1 MIMNNTTILKNHIYG
16 AKMCKRLYQNPRK
29 NAMLHYNKKDHNLY
43 VVLQGTN
50 TIYHWIHNF
59 SLLLTKDE
67 GIHTG
72 FKKYAELCKN
82 ELIDD
87 ILMNKCLKDIE
98 SFDEIDNVYFT
109 AHSLGASAILI
120 LVYELLKQ
128 KYFDNKYLSD
138 INVDIVLFGSPKSGN
153 DQFNK
158 EFNKLIN
165 NHSNINIYRYNL
177 KYDLIPHYPP
187 IDIYSHVC
195 DDIILENENME
206 MKQVFN
212 NHSINSYINQLE
224 NYYFALRK
232 NNFIFKDIP

>member
-1 MIMNNTTILKNHIYG
+1 MRMNNANVFKNHIYG
-16 AKMCKRLYQNPRK
+16 ANLCKKLYMSPRK
-29 NAMLHYNKKDHNLY
+29 NAMLHYNKKDRDLY

-72 FKKYAELCKN
+72 FKKHAELCKN
-82 ELIDD
+82 ELLDD
-87 ILMNKCLKDIE
+87 ILVNKCLKDIE

-128 KYFDNKYLSD
+128 KYFYLSD

-165 NHSNINIYRYNL
+165 NHNNVNIYRYNL
-177 KYDLIPHYPP
+177 KYDLIQYFPP
-187 IDIYSHVC
+187 MDMYSHVC
-195 DDIILENENME
+195 DDIILENEEME
-206 MKQVFN
+206 IKQVFN

-224 NYYFALRK
+224 IYYLAVRK
-232 NNFIFKDIP
+232 NKIIFDDIP

>member
-1 MIMNNTTILKNHIYG
+1 MNKAIGLNNHIYG
-16 AKMCKRLYQNPRK
+16 AQLCKKLYENPRK

-50 TIYHWIHNF
+50 TIHHWIHNF

-82 ELIDD
+82 ELLDD
-87 ILMNKCLKDIE
+87 ILVNKCLKDIE

-128 KYFDNKYLSD
+128 NYFNNKYLSD
-138 INVDIVLFGSPKSGN
+138 INIDIVLFGSPKSGN
-153 DQFNK
+153 NQFNK

-165 NHSNINIYRYNL
+165 KHSNVNIYRYNL
-177 KYDLIPHYPP
+177 KYDLIQYYPP
-187 IDIYSHVC
+187 MNMYSHVC
-195 DDIILENENME
+195 EDIILENDDME
-206 MKQVFN
+206 IKQIFN
-212 NHSINSYINQLE
+212 NHSIISYINQLE
-224 NYYFALRK
+224 NYNFKNFK
-232 NNFIFKDIP
+232 NNFYF